1 MASMSGTRSGDGPD
15 DRETVTWATE
25 SLPLAVRKEMLERE
39 LKELGVRKAAAHGG
53 SLRDGGAPQQQ
64 SSHGGESAH
73 PRADEDAD
81 GTRQHG
87 D

>member
-1 MASMSGTRSGDGPD
+1 
-15 DRETVTWATE
+15 
-25 SLPLAVRKEMLERE
+25 MLERE